1 MREEKLSLILQNKA
15 ISIFLRK
22 IDINTADEH
31 TAEYH
36 HIFIWT
42 MVVKHQTKRKMMLN
56 DVFVLF

>member
-1 MREEKLSLILQNKA
+1 M
-15 ISIFLRK
+15 RK

-36 HIFIWT
+36 HMFIST
-42 MVVKHQTKRKMMLN
+42 MVVKHQTKRKIMLN